1 MAPSGSSVT
10 KRQDQPTRGVE
21 MSNIDTARS
30 AYEAFGRGDLE
41 ALKEMLAEDGTW
53 LTSDELP
60 LGGET
65 RGRDEIIES
74 FAQIPNYWSSFSV
87 EPEEFIDAGEWVVV
101 RGTQRAGHNG
111 DSFEAPFAHLMKF
124 ADGRIARGE
133 FYADSAKAAKV
144 LA

>member
-1 MAPSGSSVT
+1 
-10 KRQDQPTRGVE
+10 
-21 MSNIDTARS
+21 MSNVDAARS

-41 ALKEMLAEDGTW
+41 ALREMLAEDGTW
-53 LTSDELP
+53 RTSDELP

-65 RGRDEIIES
+65 QGRDAIIED

-101 RGTQRAGHNG
+101 RGTQRAGNDSG
-111 DSFEAPFAHLMKF
+111 SFEAPFAHLMKF
-124 ADGRIARGE
+124 ADGKIVRGE
-133 FYADSAKAAKV
+133 FYSDSAKAAKV

>member
-1 MAPSGSSVT
+1 
-10 KRQDQPTRGVE
+10 
-21 MSNIDTARS
+21 MSNVDTARS

-65 RGRDEIIES
+65 HGRDAILGN

-87 EPEEFIDAGEWVVV
+87 EPEEFIDAGDWVVV
-101 RGTQRAGHNG
+101 RGTQRAGHDG
-111 DSFEAPFAHLMKF
+111 DSFAAPFAHLMKF
-124 ADGRIARGE
+124 ADSKIVRGE
-133 FYADSAKAAKV
+133 FYGDSAKAAKV

>member
-1 MAPSGSSVT
+1 
-10 KRQDQPTRGVE
+10 
-21 MSNIDTARS
+21 MSNVDTAQA

-41 ALKEMLAEDGTW
+41 TLREMLAEDGTW
-53 LTSDELP
+53 FSSDELP

-65 RGRDEIIES
+65 RGRDAIIED

-87 EPEEFIDAGEWVVV
+87 EPEEFIDAGDWVVV
-101 RGTQRAGHNG
+101 RGTQRAGNEG
-111 DSFEAPFAHLMKF
+111 DSFESPFAHLMKF
-124 ADGRIARGE
+124 ADGKIVRGE